1 MARHSIR
8 TPELEDAVLVRLEAG
23 ETLSAI
29 CRDED
34 MPARSG
40 FLRWCEEDSTL
51 MDKYTRARKMGWDAI
66 AEDAVRISDDSSDD
80 PNSRRVRI
88 DTRKWLLGKLY
99 PHVYGDRVETQLTGS
114 AQINV
119 VVMPS
124 GAAAPELADGDTID
138 IERSIEPCHF
148 TALPKPAGS

>member
-99 PHVYGDRVETQLTGS
+99 PHVYGDKLAVTG
-114 AQINV
+114 
-119 VVMPS
+119 
-124 GAAAPELADGDTID
+124 ADGGALQITMADQIKAARKAREDT
-138 IERSIEPCHF
+138 PGG
-148 TALPKPAGS
+148 GSETD